1 MKIRFVFILI
11 ALISFGVCGVQGQQ
25 ANVKNSLT
33 ETQKQGQRLFQQRCS
48 VCHTPA
54 TVVSRSY
61 GPYLTKELITAAG
74 DTARQIIMNG
84 TDHMP
89 GFRYGL
95 EPSEINAIIEYLKT
109 GAEAGQAGNPNE
121 KSNSPM

>member
-11 ALISFGVCGVQGQQ
+11 AVISFGVCGVQGQQ
-25 ANVKNSLT
+25 APAKNSLT

-54 TVVSRSY
+54 TPISRLY
-61 GPYLTKELITAAG
+61 GPRLTKALITAAE
-74 DTARQIIMNG
+74 DAARQIIMNG

-95 EPSEINAIIEYLKT
+95 EPSEISAIIEYLKT
-109 GAEAGQAGNPNE
+109 GAEAGQAGNPSE
-121 KSNSPM
+121 KSSAPM